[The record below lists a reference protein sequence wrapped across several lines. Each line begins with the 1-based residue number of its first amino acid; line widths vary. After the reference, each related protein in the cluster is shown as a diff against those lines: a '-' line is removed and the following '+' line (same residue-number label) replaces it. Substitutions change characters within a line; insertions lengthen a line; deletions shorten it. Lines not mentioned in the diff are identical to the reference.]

1 VLPQLMF
8 PVFDVTVP
16 VPLPAFVTVRAK
28 VVLELLNVAVT
39 ERAAVIETVQLV
51 DVPLQE
57 PPPPPNVE
65 PLAAAAMSVTEVPL
79 LKFALQVLPQFV
91 SGPAIL
97 HLNSGGQGSVTI
109 YLADDSGVRGDSCP
123 TSAADHVAPLLVMKN
138 ADHVSDVPIP
148 GGKRVCAV
156 FEGAD
161 DLSLSWL
168 AEVFPKSKAAEG
180 AAPAVA
186 RGEALHGVVLARR

>member
-1 VLPQLMF
+1 MKSF
-8 PVFDVTVP
+8 F
-16 VPLPAFVTVRAK
+16 
-28 VVLELLNVAVT
+28 
-39 ERAAVIETVQLV
+39 
-51 DVPLQE
+51 
-57 PPPPPNVE
+57 
-65 PLAAAAMSVTEVPL
+65 
-79 LKFALQVLPQFV
+79 FALSMLTFGCSTLPRAGAEHVTLAPQAARPGALV